1 MPAVPSHLRLD
12 QEAPS
17 VRRPRTA
24 TPGGARVPY
33 PRPSCSSG
41 PFSFPCLLSWTCH
54 FPQLFPF
61 GLSLLWS
68 LKTRLY
74 LDPVSL
80 QPLPVP
86 FRCQLSTLRPH
97 LSSGSPPHPFS
108 PAPCLRRP
116 GDAPRRDDSC
126 PHRHGCLSVPG
137 PLRGAVSAILL
148 FLRALAPDL
157 LLIPCAVPGCLTA
170 ACAPAVLSFSPRLDP
185 LQSSTACPSSASP
198 GLSPTGSPWPSP
210 PSPALFPSRPGLSPV
225 TPPHLTRTEIRKS
238 SQAPRSLTPWAATT
252 S

>member
-41 PFSFPCLLSWTCH
+41 PFAFPCLLSWTCH

-108 PAPCLRRP
+108 QAPCLRRP

-126 PHRHGCLSVPG
+126 PRRHGCLSVPG

-170 ACAPAVLSFSPRLDP
+170 ACAPAVLSFSPDWTLSRALQPVHPRRP
-185 LQSSTACPSSASP
+185 LASHPLGLPGLLPLPLPSSP
-198 GLSPTGSPWPSP
+198 
-210 PSPALFPSRPGLSPV
+210 PALVSHRS
-225 TPPHLTRTEIRKS
+225 PHLT
-238 SQAPRSLTPWAATT
+238 
-252 S
+252 

>member
-33 PRPSCSSG
+33 PGPSCSSG
-41 PFSFPCLLSWTCH
+41 PFAFPCLLSWTCH

-74 LDPVSL
+74 LDPISL

-116 GDAPRRDDSC
+116 GDAPRHDDSC
-126 PHRHGCLSVPG
+126 PRRHGCLSVPG
-137 PLRGAVSAILL
+137 PLRGAVSAIL
-148 FLRALAPDL
+148 APDRCCSFRA
-157 LLIPCAVPGCLTA
+157 PSRAVSA

-210 PSPALFPSRPGLSPV
+210 PSPALFPSSPGLSPV